1 MKNLIYDENANP
13 LPVFYPPVNP
23 DDVAIIDAETST
35 QEFDADDNNDRI
47 LRIICYS
54 DDESVQSGLY
64 GIEEA
69 NIVLPVN
76 VIDYLFLPK
85 GKALKLSGATFN
97 IAPYGG

>member
-1 MKNLIYDENANP
+1 MKNLILDENANP

-23 DDVAIIDAETST
+23 DSVVTIDAETSN
-35 QEFDADDNNDRI
+35 QEFSEDNNNDRI
-47 LRIICYS
+47 LRIVCYS
-54 DDESVQSGLY
+54 SDENVLSGLY
-64 GIEEA
+64 GINEA

-85 GKALKLSGATFN
+85 GETLKLSGATFN